1 MIMRY
6 GLLDIFGIAG
16 VILLVITYLLLQVNR
31 LPSTGLSYS
40 LLNAIGASLIILS
53 LVANFNLSAFLME
66 AFWVLISL
74 IGVVRYIRRPVTCTD
89 VQL

>member
-1 MIMRY
+1 MIMKY
-6 GLLDIFGIAG
+6 GLLDAFGIAG

-31 LPSTGLSYS
+31 LPSAGLLYS

-53 LVANFNLSAFLME
+53 LLANFNLSAFLME

-74 IGVVRYIRRPVTCTD
+74 IGVVRYMRRPVSSAD

>member
-1 MIMRY
+1 MIMKY

-31 LPSTGLSYS
+31 LQSAGLLYS
-40 LLNAIGASLIILS
+40 LLNAIGAGLIILS
-53 LVANFNLSAFLME
+53 LLANFNLSAFLME

-74 IGVVRYIRRPVTCTD
+74 IGVVRYMRRPVTSAN
-89 VQL
+89 VRL

>member
-1 MIMRY
+1 MRY

-16 VILLVITYLLLQVNR
+16 VILLVITYLLLQVNK
-31 LPSTGLSYS
+31 LQSAGLLYS
-40 LLNAIGASLIILS
+40 LLNALGASLIILS
-53 LVANFNLSAFLME
+53 LLDNFNLSAFLME

-74 IGVVRYIRRPVTCTD
+74 VGVVRYLRRPVPRPD

>member
-1 MIMRY
+1 MTY
-6 GLLDIFGIAG
+6 GLLDIVGIIG
-16 VILLVITYLLLQVNR
+16 VVLLVIAYLLLQVGK
-31 LPSTGLSYS
+31 LEGAGLMYS

-53 LVANFNLSAFLME
+53 LLVNFNLSAFLME

-74 IGVVRYIRRPVTCTD
+74 IGIFRHLRRTMLRPD

>member
-1 MIMRY
+1 MRY
-6 GLLDIFGIAG
+6 GLLGLFGIAG

-31 LPSTGLSYS
+31 LQSTGLLYS

-53 LVANFNLSAFLME
+53 LLDNFNFSAFLME

-74 IGVVRYIRRPVTCTD
+74 IGVVRYLRRSLPRPN

>member
-1 MIMRY
+1 MRY

-16 VILLVITYLLLQVNR
+16 VILLVITYLLLQVNK
-31 LPSTGLSYS
+31 LQSTGLLYS

-53 LVANFNLSAFLME
+53 LLDNFNLSAFLME

-74 IGVVRYIRRPVTCTD
+74 IGVVRYLRRSLPRPD

>member
-1 MIMRY
+1 MIMKY
-6 GLLDIFGIAG
+6 GLLDVFGIAG
-16 VILLVITYLLLQVNR
+16 VILLVITYLLLQVNK
-31 LPSTGLSYS
+31 LPSTGLPYS

-53 LVANFNLSAFLME
+53 LLANFNLSAFLME

-74 IGVVRYIRRPVTCTD
+74 IGVVRYMRRPVTGAD

>member
-1 MIMRY
+1 MRY

-16 VILLVITYLLLQVNR
+16 VILLVITYLLLQVNK
-31 LPSTGLSYS
+31 LQSAGLLYS
-40 LLNAIGASLIILS
+40 LLNAFGASLIILS
-53 LVANFNLSAFLME
+53 LLDNFNLSAFLME

-74 IGVVRYIRRPVTCTD
+74 VGVVRYLRRPLPRPD

>member
-1 MIMRY
+1 MRY

-16 VILLVITYLLLQVNR
+16 VLLLVVTYLLLQVNK
-31 LPSTGLSYS
+31 LHSAGLLYS

-53 LVANFNLSAFLME
+53 LLDNFNLSAFLME

-74 IGVVRYIRRPVTCTD
+74 IGVIRYLRRPVPRPD

>member
-1 MIMRY
+1 MRY

-16 VILLVITYLLLQVNR
+16 VILLVITYLLLQVNK
-31 LPSTGLSYS
+31 LPSAGLLYS

-53 LVANFNLSAFLME
+53 LLDNFNLSAFLME

-74 IGVVRYIRRPVTCTD
+74 IGVIRYLRRSVPRPD

>member
-1 MIMRY
+1 MRY

-16 VILLVITYLLLQVNR
+16 VILLVITYLLLQVNK
-31 LPSTGLSYS
+31 LQSAGLLYS
-40 LLNAIGASLIILS
+40 LLNALGASLIILS
-53 LVANFNLSAFLME
+53 LLDNFNLSAFLME

-74 IGVVRYIRRPVTCTD
+74 VGVVRYLRRPLPRPN

>member
-1 MIMRY
+1 MRY
-6 GLLDIFGIAG
+6 GLLDLFGIAG
-16 VILLVITYLLLQVNR
+16 VILLVITYLLLQVNK
-31 LPSTGLSYS
+31 LQSAGLLYS

-53 LVANFNLSAFLME
+53 LLDNFNLSAFLME

-74 IGVVRYIRRPVTCTD
+74 VGVVRYLRRPLPRPD

>member
-1 MIMRY
+1 MRY
-6 GLLDIFGIAG
+6 GLLDIFGLAG
-16 VILLVITYLLLQVNR
+16 VILLVITYLLLQVNK
-31 LPSTGLSYS
+31 LQSAGLVYS

-74 IGVVRYIRRPVTCTD
+74 IGVVRYLRRPVASTD

>member
-1 MIMRY
+1 MRY

-16 VILLVITYLLLQVNR
+16 VILLVITYLLLQVNK
-31 LPSTGLSYS
+31 LQSAGLLYS
-40 LLNAIGASLIILS
+40 LLNAFGAGLIILS
-53 LVANFNLSAFLME
+53 LLDNFNLSAFLME

-74 IGVVRYIRRPVTCTD
+74 VGVVRYLRRPLPGPD

>member
-1 MIMRY
+1 MRY

-16 VILLVITYLLLQVNR
+16 VILLVITYLLLQVNK
-31 LPSTGLSYS
+31 LQSAGLLYS

-53 LVANFNLSAFLME
+53 LLDNFNLSAFLME

-74 IGVVRYIRRPVTCTD
+74 VGVLRYLRRPLPRPD

>member
-1 MIMRY
+1 MRY

-16 VILLVITYLLLQVNR
+16 VILLVITYLLLQVNK
-31 LPSTGLSYS
+31 LQSAGLLYS
-40 LLNAIGASLIILS
+40 LLNAIGAGLIILS
-53 LVANFNLSAFLME
+53 LLDNFNLSAFLME

-74 IGVVRYIRRPVTCTD
+74 IGVVRYLRRSLPTPN

>member
-1 MIMRY
+1 MRY

-16 VILLVITYLLLQVNR
+16 VILLVITYLLLQVNK
-31 LPSTGLSYS
+31 LQSAGLLYS

-53 LVANFNLSAFLME
+53 LLDNFNLSAFLME

-74 IGVVRYIRRPVTCTD
+74 VGVVRYLRRPLPRPD
-89 VQL
+89 VQV

>member
-1 MIMRY
+1 MRY
-6 GLLDIFGIAG
+6 GLLDLVGIAG
-16 VILLVITYLLLQVNR
+16 VILLVITYLLLQVNK
-31 LPSTGLSYS
+31 LQSAGLLYS

-53 LVANFNLSAFLME
+53 LLDNFNLSAFLME

-74 IGVVRYIRRPVTCTD
+74 VGVVRYLRRPLPRPD

>member
-1 MIMRY
+1 MRY
-6 GLLDIFGIAG
+6 GLLDIFGLAG

-31 LPSTGLSYS
+31 LQSSGLLYS
-40 LLNAIGASLIILS
+40 LLNSIGASLIILS
-53 LVANFNLSAFLME
+53 LLANFNLSAFLME

-74 IGVVRYIRRPVTCTD
+74 IGVVRYLRRPVATTD

>member
-1 MIMRY
+1 MRY

-16 VILLVITYLLLQVNR
+16 VILLVITYLLLQVNK
-31 LPSTGLSYS
+31 LQSAGLLYS

-53 LVANFNLSAFLME
+53 LLDNFNLSAFLME

-74 IGVVRYIRRPVTCTD
+74 VGVVRYLRRPLPRPD